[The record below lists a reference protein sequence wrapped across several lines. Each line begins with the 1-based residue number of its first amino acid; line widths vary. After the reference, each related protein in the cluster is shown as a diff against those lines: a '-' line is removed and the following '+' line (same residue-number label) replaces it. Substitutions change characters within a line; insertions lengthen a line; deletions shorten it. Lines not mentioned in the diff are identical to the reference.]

1 MFKNFFEHCVCEHWS
16 FFINF
21 HITWSLLYWQKGK
34 GPNVPPPLQY
44 FRGPCMSDKKTYQCQ
59 INNSKQNIYIFFFSR
74 KNLSKK
80 FQRIMIPCER
90 LPRVKLTL
98 NLRNYSCFL
107 GCTLAGEAFF
117 VLAQYVLIFNGIF
130 LISSISKYIPV
141 KSRAVDLSTL
151 QF

>member
-1 MFKNFFEHCVCEHWS
+1 MFKKFFKAMFVNTGV

-21 HITWSLLYWQKGK
+21 HITWSLLYWQKGE

-59 INNSKQNIYIFFFSR
+59 INNSKQNIYIFFSR

-90 LPRVKLTL
+90 LPCVKLTL
-98 NLRNYSCFL
+98 NLRNYSYFL

-141 KSRAVDLSTL
+141 KSRAVDRSTL